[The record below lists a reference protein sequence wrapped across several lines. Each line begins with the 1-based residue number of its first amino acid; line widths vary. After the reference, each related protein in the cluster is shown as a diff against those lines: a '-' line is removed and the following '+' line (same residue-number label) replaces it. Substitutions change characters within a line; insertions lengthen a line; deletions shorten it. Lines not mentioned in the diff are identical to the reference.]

1 MSISN
6 STIIQ
11 LRQAEAV
18 NIPQLA
24 DGTLQNG
31 VFKSILDRPL
41 MVENGDQIT
50 IKSVYLDT
58 AEAGAGLIHVQEDI
72 DSTFTIAMYI
82 QNANKDQNYDWQQAG
97 SPAEPML
104 RVYTQSATSTITNS
118 DPGAFR
124 GDNNLWWLAEASLA
138 TGINW
143 KVTGVNIEPFI
154 KGIDPLGYYGATTI
168 NWEYTPITPGAAP
181 YSATAQTPM
190 HPRRRK
196 ADWIDNNAK
205 GLWHLNVQCKGTEAA
220 PELRLAKNQPD
231 GITKASQVKSVD
243 FTPYQKKIESGETY
257 YTLQNFDVN
266 FKVPQGDYTPL
277 ELTQLLNDNFSN
289 AEATGMASD
298 EYGSHAAY
306 DATDKNPR
314 YPVMSPF
321 LTTVL
326 KNHDMLQRKA
336 TAAGIAT
343 IEQAFVGASG
353 AIQTN
358 DAGVTFDNN
367 GKWKFNYNITAMRAE
382 YNENA
387 PIRPPLDCYIGTNQ
401 IDFQLDPQLNKIKIA
416 TAHFPIY
423 GNSSSTP
430 ASGSGGSAIPAKIVY
445 DAVPCVEYNDGNSSD
460 INVADPNPVFLS
472 STGLPLRYS
481 GIGIVAMNPPDF
493 WYTTLGFGD
502 VIIKPQ
508 YNAKLV
514 PDGAAPTEPTDFNS
528 FSIDAVDGGNVT
540 GAYPGLDVGVQHHED
555 FYTQPIYNNF
565 KGDGGDTVI
574 STSDTTSI
582 YADRV
587 YNTAI
592 ADEGY
597 FKVKIGNNIKQNLVG
612 GRLVTSTDTQ
622 SVVNR
627 YYTANSFT
635 SDQGAG
641 SVVYTHQGAPMF
653 LSNFNVEI
661 TNPDDTFVDTHILKE
676 KNTIFLE
683 LVKAVPD
690 AIEQNTQDNL
700 EENMGINPK

>member
-1 MSISN
+1 MSITN

-18 NIPQLA
+18 SIPQLA

-41 MVENGDQIT
+41 IVENGDQIT

-72 DSTFTIAMYI
+72 DATFTIAMYI
-82 QNANKDQNYDWQQAG
+82 QNANKDQDYDWQGAA
-97 SPAEPML
+97 PVEPML
-104 RVYTQSATSTITNS
+104 RVYTQAATSAITNS
-118 DPGAFR
+118 SPGEFR
-124 GDNNLWWLAEASLA
+124 GDNNLWWLAEASVPA
-138 TGINW
+138 GIIW
-143 KVTGVNIEPFI
+143 KIDGVNIEPFI

-196 ADWIDNNAK
+196 VNWVDNNAK
-205 GLWHLNVQCKGTEAA
+205 GLWDLNVQCAGTEAA
-220 PELRLAKNQPD
+220 PELRLSQNQPD

-243 FTPYQKKIESGETY
+243 FTPYQSKIESGEKY
-257 YTLQNFDVN
+257 YVLQNFDIN

-277 ELTQLLNDNFSN
+277 ELTQLLNDSFSN

-298 EYGSHAAY
+298 DYGNHAIY
-306 DATDKNPR
+306 DAADKNPR

-326 KNHDMLQRKA
+326 KNHDMLKRKA
-336 TAAGIAT
+336 AAAGIAD
-343 IEQAFVGASG
+343 IDQAFVGASG
-353 AIQTN
+353 AIATN
-358 DAGVTFDNN
+358 DAGVTFNNN
-367 GKWKFNYNITAMRAE
+367 GKWKFDYNITAMRGQ
-382 YNENA
+382 YLVNV
-387 PIRPPLDCYIGTNQ
+387 RPPLDCYIGTNQ

-430 ASGSGGSAIPAKIVY
+430 ATTSPAVPAKVVY
-445 DAVPCVEYNDGNSSD
+445 DAVPCVEYNEANSSD

-502 VIIKPQ
+502 VLIKPK

-514 PDGAAPTEPTDFNS
+514 PDGAAPVEPTDFNS
-528 FSIDAVDGGNVT
+528 FTIDAIDGVNVT

-555 FYTQPIYNNF
+555 YYTQPIYNNF
-565 KGDGGDTVI
+565 KGDGGDTII

-582 YADRV
+582 YADRI

-597 FKVKIGNNIKQNLVG
+597 FKVKIGNNLKQNLVG

-641 SVVYTHQGAPMF
+641 SIVYTHEGAPMF

-683 LVKAVPD
+683 LLKAVPD
-690 AIEQNTQDNL
+690 AIEQNTQQNL
-700 EENMGINPK
+700 EENMGVSPNPK